1 MAPLQIM
8 RVWPSASPT
17 TTERRRRSKSN
28 GSSSTACQRSASS
41 SALSPGAMGVSSV
54 PSARGALDDGAVDEV
69 LHARGEVAVEEG
81 VAQHARI
88 VVSVEVKVALQ
99 DHAVLR

>member
-8 RVWPSASPT
+8 RVCPWASPT

-41 SALSPGAMGVSSV
+41 SALSPGATGVSSV
-54 PSARGALDDGAVDEV
+54 PSAR
-69 LHARGEVAVEEG
+69 ARSMMARSMRFFTPVE
-81 VAQHARI
+81 
-88 VVSVEVKVALQ
+88 K
-99 DHAVLR
+99 